1 MFDLVYLWK
10 MAGPLKSK
18 FDGLLMQS
26 KINLEMIWS
35 TPTHKRLISATQSLT
50 STNQRIKLVTI
61 GKTCLALGDRPK
73 G

>member
-1 MFDLVYLWK
+1 MEYSNTQTAL
-10 MAGPLKSK
+10 
-18 FDGLLMQS
+18 
-26 KINLEMIWS
+26 
-35 TPTHKRLISATQSLT
+35 SATQSLT